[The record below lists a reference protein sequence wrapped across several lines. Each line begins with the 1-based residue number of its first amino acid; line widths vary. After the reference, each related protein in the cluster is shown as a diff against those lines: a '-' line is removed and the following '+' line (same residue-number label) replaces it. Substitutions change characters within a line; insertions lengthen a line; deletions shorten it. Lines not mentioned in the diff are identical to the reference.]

1 MPPAGQP
8 AMKLKPPA
16 CQCRHSPLVVAAGCG
31 LPAAIPFTSE
41 NVFDVRADIPE
52 VTCEV
57 TRLNRQLGKN
67 LRIVLKLSM
76 RES

>member
-52 VTCEV
+52 VT
-57 TRLNRQLGKN
+57 RLNRQLGKN